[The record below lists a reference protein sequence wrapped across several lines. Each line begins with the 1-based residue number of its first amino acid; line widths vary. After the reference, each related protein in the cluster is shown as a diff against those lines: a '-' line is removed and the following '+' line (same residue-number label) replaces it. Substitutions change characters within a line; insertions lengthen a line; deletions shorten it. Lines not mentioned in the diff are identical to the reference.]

1 MAAFLRHSANI
12 SAGGGCWD
20 KFLFFTRVRD
30 SYNRNTVGKK
40 ETTSGAHIAFV
51 KEQK

>member
-1 MAAFLRHSANI
+1 MAAFLRHSGNI
-12 SAGGGCWD
+12 SAGGGYWD

-30 SYNRNTVGKK
+30 SDNGETVCKR
-40 ETTSGAHIAFV
+40 ETTAGAHIAFV